1 MFTSSFCFCCALSC
15 QKATLSE
22 LYNQMPAFKIAPPNL
37 MVLSPSRSTQVSG
50 QVNVGVEMVS
60 HFLLLWPV
68 RCISVLS
75 RAPTAAQLLGM
86 WVLGA
91 DHFLATNSPP
101 GRDKSASQVVT
112 RKSNILFVSFYSLQ
126 LTPLINLGARY
137 HIFSPTLLTTARRC
151 NSIKMKARKMY
162 SKVLNQ

>member
-50 QVNVGVEMVS
+50 QLKVGVEMVS
-60 HFLLLWPV
+60 HFLPLWPV
-68 RCISVLS
+68 GLRCISVLS
-75 RAPTAAQLLGM
+75 RAPTAAPLLGM

-101 GRDKSASQVVT
+101 GRNKSPSQVVT
-112 RKSNILFVSFYSLQ
+112 RKSNILFMQFYSFQ
-126 LTPLINLGARY
+126 LTPLRNLGAEY
-137 HIFSPTLLTTARRC
+137 HIFSPTLPITARRN
-151 NSIKMKARKMY
+151 NSITM
-162 SKVLNQ
+162 